1 MKHRERRK
9 EIGKMFIDVAKYM
22 LTALFV
28 GRIFTGEIT
37 MKMGILVVTAIAIYL
52 SNWVFNNTA
61 RKGGTIRWIPYM

>member
-37 MKMGILVVTAIAIYL
+37 MKMGIFEVTAIAIIL
-52 SNWVFNNTA
+52 VIGFF
-61 RKGGTIRWIPYM
+61 TIPPEKEEQ